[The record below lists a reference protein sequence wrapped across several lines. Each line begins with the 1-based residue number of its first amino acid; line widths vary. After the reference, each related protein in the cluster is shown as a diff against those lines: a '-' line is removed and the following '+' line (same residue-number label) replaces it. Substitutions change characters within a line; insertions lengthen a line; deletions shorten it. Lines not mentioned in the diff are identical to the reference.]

1 MSSFTSMTR
10 SAQTINRSK
19 PPQTP
24 ELPAFKLPAVF
35 ETALANGLQALLV
48 EDRRFPLVSAR
59 LGFQAGS
66 KYDPQDL
73 TGLSEN
79 AGALLTEGTASRTA
93 RQIAEEVAGI
103 GGALRAGSSPDAL
116 LIEAS
121 ALSENL
127 PQLLDLVSDV
137 ARNATFP
144 EDEVAL
150 RKQNRAQ
157 ELLAQRSQAA
167 FLADEKFVQAV
178 FGSHPYSRQDPTL
191 ESIER
196 LDRTA
201 LTQFRDR
208 HLVPNHAVLVL
219 LGALPPRAQA
229 LELIRARFGEWDRK
243 APPPPPPA
251 RFPRPRRSLVLV
263 NRPGSVQ
270 ADIRIGKLAVTRADP
285 DYFPLL
291 VGGTILGGG
300 ASSRLFTNVREQ
312 KGFAYDAHSA
322 LQPLKDSGSFSVST
336 QVRNE
341 VLEAA
346 LEALLA
352 EMKDLARQ
360 NVSAEELANA
370 KNYLC
375 GAFVIRLETQ
385 GALASQL
392 AAVKLMGLPIDYL
405 EKYTSQV
412 RAVEPGRIRAAT
424 GRYMTPKDA
433 ALIVVGDASKLGPQ
447 LRKFGKIAVEEAQ

>member
-24 ELPAFKLPAVF
+24 DLPVFRLPAVF
-35 ETALANGLQALLV
+35 ETTFPNGLQVLLV

-59 LGFQAGS
+59 LGFHAGS

-73 TGLSEN
+73 AGLSES
-79 AGALLTEGTASRTA
+79 AGALLTEGTVTRSA

-103 GGALRAGSSPDAL
+103 GGTLRAGSSPDAL

-127 PQLLDLVSDV
+127 SQLLDLVSDV

-150 RKQNRAQ
+150 RKQNRTQ
-157 ELLAQRSQAA
+157 ELLAERSQAA
-167 FLADEKFVQAV
+167 FLADEKFAQAV
-178 FGSHPYSRQDPTL
+178 FGSHPYSRQNPTL

-196 LDRTA
+196 LNRPA

-208 HLVPNHAVLVL
+208 HLLPNHAVLVL
-219 LGALPPRAQA
+219 LGALPLQAQA
-229 LELIRARFGEWDRK
+229 LGLIRARFGGWNRK
-243 APPPPPPA
+243 SPPPPPPP
-251 RFPRPRRSLVLV
+251 RFPRPRGSLVLV
-263 NRPGSVQ
+263 DRPGSVQ
-270 ADIRIGKLAVTRADP
+270 ADIRIGKLAVTRTDP

-300 ASSRLFTNVREQ
+300 ASSRLFTNIREH

-341 VLEAA
+341 VLEPA

-352 EMKDLARQ
+352 EMKDIARQ
-360 NVSAEELANA
+360 NVSAEELLNA

-375 GAFVIRLETQ
+375 GTFVIRLETQ

-392 AAVKLMGLPIDYL
+392 AAVKLMGLPIEYL
-405 EKYTSQV
+405 ETYTSQV
-412 RAVEPGRIRAAT
+412 RAVEPGKIRAAT
-424 GRYMTPKDA
+424 SRYMTPKDA
-433 ALIVVGDASKLGPQ
+433 ALVVVGDASKLGPQ
-447 LRKFGKIAVEEAQ
+447 LQKFGRVTIEQAP